1 MRGRIVEIVRRVL
14 RRSAADDVGGLA
26 TQLAWSFLL
35 ALFPFGIFAAALSA
49 FVAGA
54 LGLTDPTDN
63 ILNALGDNLP
73 ANLAA
78 LIRPEL
84 QHVIQ
89 KAQPGLVS
97 VGAVGA
103 LWAAT
108 GGTMTLTKAMNRA
121 YDVPE
126 TRGFVSRYAQG
137 VALTLLVTI
146 GLITSFAA
154 IVGGTLITQDLGAR
168 LGLGAEGWA
177 TVSVL
182 RWPAV
187 FIVLVVAVTILFR
200 LAPNVAAPWRWT
212 ALGAGVFAIGWLAA
226 TYGFAFYVANFGRY
240 GATYGSLGG
249 VVVLMIWFYASSLLL
264 AIAAEIVA
272 ALTAVLTPEHLARRH
287 DEIEQELAARPAAE
301 AGPPDGA
308 GQAGD
313 ARASDA
319 GGAEGST

>member
-49 FVAGA
+49 FLAGA

-212 ALGAGVFAIGWLAA
+212 ALGAVVFAIGWLVA

-287 DEIEQELAARPAAE
+287 DEIEQQLAARPAAE
-301 AGPPDGA
+301 AGAPDGA
-308 GQAGD
+308 GQAAD

-319 GGAEGST
+319 GGAEGGT